1 MIKKKTFVEMKKFK
15 IILLIAPLLFLSMS
29 CGEDLL
35 NKVDNSS
42 INSASFYKTE
52 ADAVSSVNAAYAP
65 LQNISLWGRRFHFML
80 DFTAD
85 EVDPT
90 GNTQGPPQELLQ
102 HTFGP
107 TGNEHIEWPWFMF
120 YRSIAKTN
128 ITIRFVSQMD
138 DALFET
144 AGLKT
149 RVIGEAKFLRALCYY
164 YIAVL
169 WNGGP
174 LKLAENDTDLEV
186 STAKSSGSEIL
197 QQVIKDLTDAKA
209 ALPATYDG
217 GNAGR
222 ATSGAAAS
230 LLGKVY
236 LWQEN
241 YGQAE
246 TEFMSVINSGSY
258 YLMGGPND
266 PAGEAETVLEAI
278 AAMRRNH
285 DFGEKNLGESIFEVQ
300 FAAGLG
306 GLSWSSNSE
315 TGRQESTI
323 RPHEYGVDG
332 SSFYNCKPS
341 QNPENLNVGSPL
353 TDEYEGNGGTDIGD
367 RDPRFEAFFFTQ
379 NDSIGTRGD
388 YIDIYN
394 TSGYAWKKYQSS
406 EFVSQGSDND
416 TNHDVIRFADV
427 VLMAAEAK
435 IMGGKIGEGIALIN
449 QIRRRA
455 DPTGAILPDRPAG
468 ASQNEAMEY
477 LMHERRVELCGEQV
491 RRIDLVRWDRAGL
504 IDITD
509 YIPRFQ
515 VNKHDFFPIP
525 QNEID
530 ANEAMSTADQN
541 PGY

>member
-1 MIKKKTFVEMKKFK
+1 
-15 IILLIAPLLFLSMS
+15 
-29 CGEDLL
+29 
-35 NKVDNSS
+35 VDNTS
-42 INSASFYKTE
+42 INSGSFYQNE
-52 ADAVSSVNAAYAP
+52 SDAVSSVNAAYAP
-65 LQNISLWGRRFHFML
+65 LQNLSLWGRRFHFML
-80 DFTAD
+80 DFSAD
-85 EVDPT
+85 EIDPT

-107 TGNEHIEWPWFMF
+107 ATNEHIVSPWAFF
-120 YRSIAKTN
+120 YRTIGKTN
-128 ITIRFVSQMD
+128 ITIRNVGAMED
-138 DALFET
+138 ELFTT
-144 AGLKT
+144 AGLKA

-164 YIAVL
+164 YIAIL

-174 LKLAENDTDLEV
+174 LKLAEDDTDLEV
-186 STAKSSGSEIL
+186 STAKSDGAALL
-197 QQVIKDLTDAKA
+197 QQAISDLTDAKA
-209 ALPATYDG
+209 SLPLSYEGADV
-217 GNAGR
+217 GR
-222 ATSGAAAS
+222 AVRGAANA

-246 TEFMSVINSGSY
+246 SEFNAVINSGAH

-266 PAGEAETVLEAI
+266 PAGQATTVEEAI
-278 AAMRRNH
+278 SAMRQNH
-285 DFGEKNLGESIFEVQ
+285 DFGVKNIGETVFEVQ
-300 FAAGLG
+300 FGGGLG
-306 GLSWSSNSE
+306 GLSWNSNAE

-341 QNPENLNVGSPL
+341 QDPSNQNLGSPL
-353 TDEYEGNGGTDIGD
+353 TAEFEGNGGTGIGD
-367 RDPRFEAFFFTQ
+367 RDPRFEAFFFTE
-379 NDSIGTRGD
+379 NDSIGTRGP

-406 EFVSQGSDND
+406 EFVSQGNDND
-416 TNHDVIRFADV
+416 CNHDVIRYADV
-427 VLMAAEAK
+427 ILCAAEAK
-435 IMGGKIGEGIALIN
+435 ILGSDVPGGIALIN

-455 DPTGAILPDRPAG
+455 DPTGTILPDRDTG
-468 ASQNEAMEY
+468 ASQTQAFEW

-504 IDITD
+504 ITIQD

-515 VNKHDFFPIP
+515 SGKHEYFPIP
-525 QNEID
+525 QPEID
-530 ANEAMSTADQN
+530 ANEAMTNDDQN